1 MVLFGSL
8 LHHFVSGFVRV
19 NVLSTFKFD
28 AVRFM
33 NSSTGFFDRWTKGLG
48 QLFCLLS

>member
-8 LHHFVSGFVRV
+8 LDQFVSGFVHV

-28 AVRFM
+28 IV
-33 NSSTGFFDRWTKGLG
+33 
-48 QLFCLLS
+48 